1 MSLLGVKGATSPYL
15 SFRLLSI
22 SGPTEYSS
30 MVQWPSTS
38 SPAHPYVCDG
48 GDVSLSTV
56 ATNADTQPV
65 SATVLA
71 AVAGPIPPLDS
82 GLSNRLPKQV
92 YRPRRSANDTLRLRE
107 PSATTPP
114 LSSGRVGHING
125 PGELVTNDTLGR
137 VVGQGKGSLVDE
149 MAFQHAL
156 DPPSTIVAQSS
167 KHERCMDKALGTSYE
182 EHSEGVQMEDEDSQD
197 DEAAF

>member
-1 MSLLGVKGATSPYL
+1 VL
-15 SFRLLSI
+15 
-22 SGPTEYSS
+22 
-30 MVQWPSTS
+30 
-38 SPAHPYVCDG
+38 
-48 GDVSLSTV
+48 LSTV

-82 GLSNRLPKQV
+82 GLSNHLPKRV
-92 YRPRRSANDTLRLRE
+92 YRPRRSANDALRLRK
-107 PSATTPP
+107 PSAMTPP
-114 LSSGRVGHING
+114 LSSGHVGRIDG

-149 MAFQHAL
+149 TAFQHAL
-156 DPPSTIVAQSS
+156 DPSSTVIAQLS
-167 KHERCMDKALGTSYE
+167 KHERRMDKALGTSYE
-182 EHSEGVQMEDEDSQD
+182 EHSEGIQMDDKDSQD